1 MKNRYTKPV
10 FAKREIL
17 SRVTAGGGSLE
28 TQGQGGGPQGGGPQ
42 TNGPV

>member
-10 FAKREIL
+10 FAKREVL

-28 TQGQGGGPQGGGPQ
+28 MQGQGDPEPQGGGPA
-42 TNGPV
+42 NE

>member
-10 FAKREIL
+10 FAKREVL

-28 TQGQGGGPQGGGPQ
+28 MQGQGDPEPQGGGPI
-42 TNGPV
+42 NE

>member
-10 FAKREIL
+10 FVKREVL

-28 TQGQGGGPQGGGPQ
+28 EGQGDPEPQGGGPA
-42 TNGPV
+42 NE

>member
-10 FAKREIL
+10 FVKREVL

-28 TQGQGGGPQGGGPQ
+28 MQGNGGPQG
-42 TNGPV
+42 NGPIDENE